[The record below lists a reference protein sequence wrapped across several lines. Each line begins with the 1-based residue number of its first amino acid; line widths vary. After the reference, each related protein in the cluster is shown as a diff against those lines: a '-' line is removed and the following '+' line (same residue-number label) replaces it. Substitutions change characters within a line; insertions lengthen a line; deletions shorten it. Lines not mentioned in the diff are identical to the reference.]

1 MFALRIIVAVLCF
14 FPIAPLFAIGMRSWV
29 ANCWGLV
36 LLVLAVAQLFYP
48 TFTKWLL
55 LWLLIA
61 IPLTFLLPDNNP
73 TSLH

>member
-1 MFALRIIVAVLCF
+1 MALRIILAVLCF
-14 FPIAPLFAIGMRSWV
+14 FPIAPLFAIGMRSWA
-29 ANCWGLV
+29 ANGWGLI

-48 TFTKWLL
+48 TLTKWLL
-55 LWLLIA
+55 LWILVS